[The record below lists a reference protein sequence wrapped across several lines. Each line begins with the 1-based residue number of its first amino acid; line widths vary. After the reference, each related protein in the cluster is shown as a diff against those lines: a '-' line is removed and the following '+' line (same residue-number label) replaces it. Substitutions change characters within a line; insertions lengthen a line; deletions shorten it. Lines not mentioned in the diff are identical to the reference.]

1 MRNKAWNNNRRCF
14 LWLAV
19 HHLSMTGQLVTS
31 ICSLSFKKYIGNSQR
46 RKRCCQS
53 LRRAAFMY
61 RFSKSPKFYVGDV
74 AIDDQ
79 KRREGN
85 KTESSID
92 RKMKLKWSVFDS
104 VNWSALLSKSIKYF
118 FILFIHPAQIDGKS
132 HAFSRLYK
140 QRHQQISRLSFT
152 RIFGLMDC
160 WQPTGDWLWS
170 QV

>member
-19 HHLSMTGQLVTS
+19 HHLSIPGQLVTS

-46 RKRCCQS
+46 RRRCCQS

-61 RFSKSPKFYVGDV
+61 RFSKSSKFYVGDV

-85 KTESSID
+85 KNWKAQLIK
-92 RKMKLKWSVFDS
+92 RWS
-104 VNWSALLSKSIKYF
+104 WSGVSLVLLSNDLHLFKIIDSWETIHIILEKSISRTHNN
-118 FILFIHPAQIDGKS
+118 ILNIAVTAKS
-132 HAFSRLYK
+132 Y
-140 QRHQQISRLSFT
+140 LS
-152 RIFGLMDC
+152 IN
-160 WQPTGDWLWS
+160 
-170 QV
+170 